1 MNFYIKGD
9 TRPII
14 GKNIYLLMYSKSN
27 NDQEK
32 KGVQF
37 YVNDKENTNR
47 NVDGSKIVKQH
58 WKLLKDGK
66 HFLDLGNDGG
76 VTFCQASLGINY
88 TIVVDFTDVH
98 GAKDTAKLDIT
109 PVAGK
114 PSIENL
120 KWQDQYYRDLE
131 GKAISYSDNVRLFI
145 HTLNI
150 PAGDRLDVTI
160 YEDEGTDGHGSSSRN
175 MGTYK
180 SLPVDK
186 YGKAQ
191 IYFNNI
197 KVFQKILNDKDFI
210 DEKEHEFYAQ
220 VKYKGK
226 IDTIQD
232 DIQLKIINNLK
243 PTVIPPK
250 NNSVAKVA
258 VPDKQ
263 KKPENK
269 IGVKVTLNLFFDGT
283 KNNMNNTEARLA
295 YEKKKKGV
303 ILTHD
308 EETAAK
314 AYNDNI
320 EKESSYLNYLSNV
333 AILNQV
339 NLSIANDESKE
350 IKIYIEGPGT
360 LNNEKDDFMGYVYG
374 SGDASGI
381 PIKVN
386 KAFTEITKEIELLKK
401 NKIIKE
407 NEFVNEIELTVFG
420 FSRGAAAARS
430 FVSQRRKLQDM
441 YDLESSKLVIK
452 FVGLFDTVSSY
463 SKNASATP
471 NFDNDVEGKHGL
483 GLKLEGNIKK
493 VIHLTAADEYRS
505 NFSLTN
511 IKSSIL
517 AGVGYEL
524 SLPGVHSDIGGG
536 YEENQKIEDRCLSAN
551 ISIFKEVKKEFIK
564 QGWYT
569 EEQFTQIESN
579 KDDGTDHSE
588 FELHGIRKN
597 IPNSY
602 QFIPLI
608 IMIQLAEKYGLKFDK
623 KRTEKGL
630 DYSVPEDLIEA
641 KNSLLNYAIANDG
654 AHSKAITFK
663 AEKLL
668 RIRNKYL
675 HRSASTSMGMEGRF
689 EEGKPYR
696 KIIEG

>member
-9 TRPII
+9 KRPII
-14 GKNIYLLMYSKSN
+14 GKNVYLLMYSKSN

-32 KGVQF
+32 KVAQL

-47 NVDGSKIVKQH
+47 NVDGSKIVKQR
-58 WKLLKDGK
+58 WTLLKNGK
-66 HFLDLGNDGG
+66 HFLDLGSNGA
-76 VTFCQASLGINY
+76 VTFNQASLGINH
-88 TIVVDFTDVH
+88 TIVVDFTDAH
-98 GAKDTAKLDIT
+98 GAKDTAKLNIT

-120 KWQDQYYRDLE
+120 KWQDQYYRDLD
-131 GKAISYSDNVRLFI
+131 GKAIGYSDNVRLFI

-150 PAGDRLDVTI
+150 PAGDRLQVTI
-160 YEDEGTDGHGSSSRN
+160 WEDEGTDGHASSSRD
-175 MGTYK
+175 MGTYTT
-180 SLPVDK
+180 SPVDK
-186 YGKAQ
+186 YGKAEL
-191 IYFNNI
+191 YFNNI
-197 KVFQKILNDKDFI
+197 KVYQKILNDKDYRN
-210 DEKEHEFYAQ
+210 ENEHEFYAQ
-220 VKYKGK
+220 VKYQGK
-226 IDTIQD
+226 IDTYQD
-232 DIQLKIINNLK
+232 TIQLKIVNDLK
-243 PTVIPPK
+243 KMVEPPK
-250 NNSVAKVA
+250 NNSLAKVA
-258 VPDKQ
+258 TPDKQ

-269 IGVKVTLNLFFDGT
+269 KGIKVTMNVFFDGT
-283 KNNMNNTEARLA
+283 KNNMNNTKDRLS
-295 YEKKKKGV
+295 YEKKKKGLK
-303 ILTHD
+303 LTPD
-308 EETAAK
+308 EEIEAK
-314 AYNDNI
+314 AYSDSV
-320 EKESSYLNYLSNV
+320 EKESSYLNYFSNV
-333 AILNQV
+333 AILNQI
-339 NLSIANDESKE
+339 NLSVANDQSKE

-360 LNNEKDDFMGYVYG
+360 LNDETDDFMGYVYG
-374 SGDASGI
+374 SGDTSGI
-381 PIKVN
+381 PTKVN
-386 KAFTEITKEIELLKK
+386 KAFSEIIKEIELLKK
-401 NKIIKE
+401 KKIIKE
-407 NEFVNEIELTVFG
+407 NELVNEIELTVFG

-441 YDLESSKLVIK
+441 YDLESSKFVVK

-463 SKNASATP
+463 SKNASASP

-536 YEENQKIEDRCLSAN
+536 YEENQKIEDRHLSSN
-551 ISIFKEVKKEFIK
+551 ISTFTEVKKEFIK

-569 EEQFTQIESN
+569 DGQFIQIESN
-579 KDDGTDHSE
+579 KDDGTDHFE

-608 IMIQLAEKYGLKFDK
+608 IMIELAEKHGLKFERK
-623 KRTEKGL
+623 MMEKGL

-663 AEKLL
+663 AEKLSQ
-668 RIRNKYL
+668 IRNKYL
-675 HRSASTSMGMEGRF
+675 HRSTSTSMGMEGRF
-689 EEGKPYR
+689 EKGKPYR